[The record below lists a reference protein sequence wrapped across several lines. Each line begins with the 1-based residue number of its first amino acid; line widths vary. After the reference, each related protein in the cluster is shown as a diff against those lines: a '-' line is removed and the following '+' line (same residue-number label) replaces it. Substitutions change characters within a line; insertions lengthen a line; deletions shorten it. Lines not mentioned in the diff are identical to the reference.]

1 MTRVERLLVF
11 LAGAVSG
18 AAAVSVAATVV
29 YRSELQIGSLGE
41 AVTALVALGGLGT
54 VGLAWRDY
62 VHRYAAN
69 VGVSVT
75 KPQGSATLKVEV
87 TNGNAAPV
95 YRCVVRVLFVTA
107 GDLGHEPIT
116 IEPGVGGVLHP
127 GPWSHTE
134 RMDRLQIPDVA
145 ELRFS
150 DGYNR
155 RWVRDSR
162 GHLRASAT

>member
-1 MTRVERLLVF
+1 MNRLIVF

-18 AAAVSVAATVV
+18 AAAVAIAAAVV
-29 YRSELQIGSLGE
+29 YKSEIQIGTLGE
-41 AVTALVALGGLGT
+41 VVTAIVAVGGVGT
-54 VGLAWRDY
+54 AALAWRDY

-69 VGVSVT
+69 VGISVD
-75 KPQGSATLKVEV
+75 KPQGSATLKIEI

-95 YRCVVRVLFVTA
+95 YRCVARVLFVTA

-127 GPWSHTE
+127 GPWSHVE

-162 GHLRASAT
+162 GHLRPSAT